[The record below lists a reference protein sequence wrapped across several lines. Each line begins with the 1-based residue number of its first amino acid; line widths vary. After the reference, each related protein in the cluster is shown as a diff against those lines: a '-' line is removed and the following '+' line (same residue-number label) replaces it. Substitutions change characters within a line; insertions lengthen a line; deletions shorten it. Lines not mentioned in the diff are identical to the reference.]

1 MGFPVHPRVCR
12 ERVTASDF
20 GATCGGSSPRV
31 QGTLIVRQRVAR
43 RERFIPACAGNAR
56 AVHIEATRL
65 SVHPRVCRERLPGA
79 NCLYFEIGSSPRV
92 QGTRVSNGGPA
103 SRRRFIPACAGN
115 AFPGLHVGPLLP
127 VHPRVCR
134 ERITG
139 HGADTGTHGSS
150 PRVQGTR
157 VDLDSDMLLL
167 RFIPACAGNAGVGL
181 SSKFWEAVH
190 PRVCRERWSA
200 SVFAAALSGSSP
212 RVQGTQYRRPAAA
225 SILRFIPACAGN
237 AAG

>member
-1 MGFPVHPRVCR
+1 MPLLMPLM
-12 ERVTASDF
+12 
-20 GATCGGSSPRV
+20 P
-31 QGTLIVRQRVAR
+31 L
-43 RERFIPACAGNAR
+43 RFIPACAGNAS
-56 AVHIEATRL
+56 
-65 SVHPRVCRERLPGA
+65 SVWLVC
-79 NCLYFEIGSSPRV
+79 
-92 QGTRVSNGGPA
+92 
-103 SRRRFIPACAGN
+103 SRCS
-115 AFPGLHVGPLLP
+115 